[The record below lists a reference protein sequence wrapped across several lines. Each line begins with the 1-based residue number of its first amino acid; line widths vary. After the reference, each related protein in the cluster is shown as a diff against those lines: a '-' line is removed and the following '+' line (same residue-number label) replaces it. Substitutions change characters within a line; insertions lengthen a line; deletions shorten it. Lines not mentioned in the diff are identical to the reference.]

1 MAVVAAEAAEISIA
15 GILETIGG
23 DELAASITKI
33 LGPSLAD
40 IGLEQMLASGMLSTA
55 ATIDILSD
63 SSIPDYMVLKIL
75 KGMGLLREEIEKLF
89 KYIKNKRD
97 NQAGRNKR
105 NNKQRGIE
113 EFKRMV
119 KNISSVRPGVGA
131 VSASEIFGAGA
142 GAAAGAAA
150 GAPIYGGPS
159 SRGGDSEGR
168 GAGPDEPEEEK
179 GEKLKDPEPGED
191 LKERVEYFDREAEA
205 GDVNEWTPSLIFYL
219 FYGYFSQRGL
229 LEGLDID
236 SQIEETLR
244 ALRNIQSTSGIDLAN
259 PANYPDSW
267 LPSNQAGDADI
278 WASGDWIGITM
289 SSVLQNKRLDPNGVL
304 DVLMDTLSP
313 FKMSEASGQIVGPGG
328 SRASGGAVSAGGAG
342 SAVDGAGASRI
353 LRPGFRPPLGG
364 GPYEPPLYPT
374 PPPFGGGDRDV
385 GRVDVGDVTAGPSRI
400 YTPGR
405 GGVGQN
411 AVDDEVKDNQVD
423 NIREDQWEDFV
434 DLDIPEIEPEEW
446 VDADD
451 PEDFF
456 FDLED
461 VDLQADIER
470 VAFDIPDGYG
480 NVSSV
485 RDLLME
491 LVGDRAGEL
500 FQQIREVM
508 STRWEQLSNQA
519 RRAINAATI
528 RFRMPTPTR
537 AQLIGIVGILI
548 GVGVITEVVG
558 RGGQR
563 YPPFPIPRGPER
575 KPRKPDDPPPD
586 EPEEDEKDKC
596 ENKCECCP
604 ETDRDGHIPEDDDDP
619 LEENKEHPQAN
630 TEHPSEN
637 LTSEVFELSPAT
649 FLNPSFVNNKTGFK
663 QETGLSFQINEY
675 DENNPLQRMNFIEDA
690 IRYGGKLFIPEKPL
704 AKPMRPTRGQLK
716 IVNPNNKNEILSQK
730 PRDILN
736 VEPFSNAFNNYV
748 IDTTGLNKYLNDKMI
763 YNCFRRR

>member
-1 MAVVAAEAAEISIA
+1 MAVVAAEAAEIGIA

-23 DELAASITKI
+23 EELAGSVLKI

-40 IGLEQMLASGMLSTA
+40 IGLEQMLTSGMLTTA

-63 SSIPDYMVLKIL
+63 SSIPDSMILKIL
-75 KGMGLLREEIEKLF
+75 RGIGLLSEEVVKLM

-97 NQAGRNKR
+97 NQSGRNKR
-105 NNKQRGIE
+105 NSKKRGLE

-119 KNISSVRPGVGA
+119 KNISRVRPGVGA

-142 GAAAGAAA
+142 GA
-150 GAPIYGGPS
+150 PIYGGPS
-159 SRGGDSEGR
+159 SRGGGSEGR

-205 GDVNEWTPSLIFYL
+205 EDVNEWIPSLIFYL

-244 ALRNIQSTSGIDLAN
+244 TLRNMQNTSGIDILN
-259 PANYPDSW
+259 PANYPNSW
-267 LPSNQAGDADI
+267 LPSNQARDADI

-289 SSVLQNKRLDPNGVL
+289 SSLLQNKRLDPHGVL

-353 LRPGFRPPLGG
+353 LRPIFRPPVTGRPAMDG
-364 GPYEPPLYPT
+364 RPAGIPFDPPVYDT

-400 YTPGR
+400 YTPG

-423 NIREDQWEDFV
+423 NIREDQWEDFD
-434 DLDIPEIEPEEW
+434 DLDIPVIEPEEW

-456 FDLED
+456 FELEEI
-461 VDLQADIER
+461 DLQQDVER
-470 VAFDIPDGYG
+470 VVFDIPDGYS
-480 NVSSV
+480 NMSSV
-485 RDLLME
+485 RDLLGE
-491 LVGDRAGEL
+491 LVGDSAEEL
-500 FQQIREVM
+500 YQQIREVM
-508 STRWEQLSNQA
+508 STRWNQLSNQT
-519 RRAINAATI
+519 RRAINAATV

-537 AQLIGIVGILI
+537 AQLIGIVGLLI

-575 KPRKPDDPPPD
+575 NPDGPPPD
-586 EPEEDEKDKC
+586 EPEEDDKDKC
-596 ENKCECCP
+596 ENKCYCCP
-604 ETDRDGHIPEDDDDP
+604 ATDRDGHIPEDDDDP
-619 LEENKEHPQAN
+619 LEENKEHPQAD

-663 QETGLSFQINEY
+663 QEIGLSFQINEY

-716 IVNPNNKNEILSQK
+716 IINPNNKNEILSQK

-748 IDTTGLNKYLNDKMI
+748 IDTSGLNKYLNDKMI